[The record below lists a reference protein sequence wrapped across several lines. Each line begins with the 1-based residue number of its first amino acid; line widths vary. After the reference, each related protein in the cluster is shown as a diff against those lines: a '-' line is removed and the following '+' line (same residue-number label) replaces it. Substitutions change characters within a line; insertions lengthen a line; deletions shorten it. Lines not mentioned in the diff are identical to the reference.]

1 MITQWKSLLL
11 ARRHE
16 HYIFHILQP
25 RSMTTKKKNDAR
37 FFSFF
42 ILTHPNLMK
51 IFLRRRVL
59 KNFLNETLEKFV
71 HLAYLLWLIP
81 IFSCFHFLFSSSRS
95 LCLSPSRR
103 HTPHF
108 NSNELH
114 TWWQRR
120 SYDERT
126 DFDILFWIRK
136 ITALCTNTFEWLNHT
151 KLFFYFIFYII

>member
-1 MITQWKSLLL
+1 MFSKQGWLHNENLCYLRDVMSTTSF
-11 ARRHE
+11 
-16 HYIFHILQP
+16 IF
-25 RSMTTKKKNDAR
+25 TTKINDNND
-37 FFSFF
+37 FVLSL
-42 ILTHPNLMK
+42 LTHPNLMK

-81 IFSCFHFLFSSSRS
+81 IFSCFHFLFSPSRF

-136 ITALCTNTFEWLNHT
+136 ITALCTNTFEWLNEMNFD
-151 KLFFYFIFYII
+151 LFLYNFT